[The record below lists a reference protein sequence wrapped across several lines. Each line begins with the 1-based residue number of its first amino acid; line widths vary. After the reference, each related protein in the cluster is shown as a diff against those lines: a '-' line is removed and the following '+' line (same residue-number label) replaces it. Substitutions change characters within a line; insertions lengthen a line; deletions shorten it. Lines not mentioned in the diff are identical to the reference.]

1 MQLSERKDNDVTVL
15 EVVGRV
21 DSVTAPD
28 LGARLTSIL
37 STPPR
42 RVLIDFGKLEYIS
55 SAGFRV
61 LFLASKQARDSD
73 GRLALCGLSAKALEL
88 FSIAGFLNLFTI
100 APSRAAGVAA
110 LAGR

>member
-1 MQLSERKDNDVTVL
+1 MELSERKDHDVTVL
-15 EVVGRV
+15 EVIGRV

-42 RVLIDFGKLEYIS
+42 RVLIDFNRLEYIS

-61 LFLASKQARDSD
+61 LFLASKQARDSG

-88 FSIAGFLNLFTI
+88 FSIAGFLKLFTI
-100 APSRAAGVAA
+100 APSRDQGVAQ
-110 LAGR
+110 LR

>member
-1 MQLSERKDNDVTVL
+1 MELSERKDNDVTVL

-28 LGARLTSIL
+28 LGVKLTSL
-37 STPPR
+37 LAAPPR
-42 RVLIDFGKLEYIS
+42 RVLVDFGRLEYIS

-61 LFLASKQARDSD
+61 LFLASKQAGENG

-88 FSIAGFLNLFTI
+88 FSIAGFLKLFTI
-100 APSRAAGVAA
+100 APTRTEGVAA
-110 LAGR
+110 LR

>member
-1 MQLSERKDNDVTVL
+1 MELSERKDNDVTVL

-28 LGARLTSIL
+28 LGAKLTSIL
-37 STPPR
+37 GAPPR
-42 RVLIDFGKLEYIS
+42 RVLVDFARLEYIS

-61 LFLASKQARDSD
+61 LFLASKQAGETG

-88 FSIAGFLNLFTI
+88 FSIAGFLKLFTI
-100 APSRAAGVAA
+100 APSRAEGVAS
-110 LAGR
+110 LR